1 MGIMMKKRD
10 YGEDIIKDVIK
21 MFSVFFVLGFI
32 SVQMGIDLRVFGFI
46 LTLLLLGLIALL
58 VFSGIEK
65 KRISRFGVLLFAL
78 FIVYDTNNILQK
90 NYGGDFLNASTDYFT
105 DIATLLRFY
114 DNSD

>member
-1 MGIMMKKRD
+1 
-10 YGEDIIKDVIK
+10 
-21 MFSVFFVLGFI
+21 
-32 SVQMGIDLRVFGFI
+32 MGIDLRVFGFI
-46 LTLLLLGLIALL
+46 LTVLLLGLIALL
-58 VFSGIEK
+58 IFSGIEK